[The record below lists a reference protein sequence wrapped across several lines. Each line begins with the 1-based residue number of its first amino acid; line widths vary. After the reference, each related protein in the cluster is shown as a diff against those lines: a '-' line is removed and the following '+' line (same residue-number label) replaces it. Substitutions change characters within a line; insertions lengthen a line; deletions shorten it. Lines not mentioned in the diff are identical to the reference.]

1 VTARGAGE
9 AACGAGDRAA
19 CGAGE
24 EVIGEGRGNASGRQE
39 LVRRSN
45 RSEHSV
51 RCIQKLEG
59 HRCVGVIPLSERK
72 DSLIKDDASG
82 DDYLVGRHVKAAVS
96 FVVSRVTKKDI
107 QGRSRSEFVGGC
119 GRQVRIAFATED
131 SEVCVSR
138 RCAKEGK
145 MRRGEAK
152 SLGRQNVNQ
161 RSGCGESLDPVG
173 RRHGG
178 LK

>member
-1 VTARGAGE
+1 M
-9 AACGAGDRAA
+9 CG
-19 CGAGE
+19 
-24 EVIGEGRGNASGRQE
+24 
-39 LVRRSN
+39 L
-45 RSEHSV
+45 
-51 RCIQKLEG
+51 
-59 HRCVGVIPLSERK
+59 VIPLSERK
-72 DSLIKDDASG
+72 GSLIKDDVSG
-82 DDYLVGRHVKAAVS
+82 DDYLVGRHVKAAIS
-96 FVVSRVTKKDI
+96 FVVSRVTKKDT
-107 QGRSRSEFVGGC
+107 QDKMRSEFVGGC
-119 GRQVRIAFATED
+119 GRQVRIAFATKD

-138 RCAKEGK
+138 WCAKEGK